1 MNPSSESLVDCPI
14 RLTLDRDRRAAQTVL
29 TQHLAR
35 GAPDSMF
42 VAYSSGGPLS
52 TIPDSVLLRRIN
64 STHWH

>member
-1 MNPSSESLVDCPI
+1 
-14 RLTLDRDRRAAQTVL
+14 LTLDRDRRAAQTVL